1 MVEKRAGIDEIE
13 SSKTT
18 EQINKTKNRFFEK
31 IDGIDKLLARLTKIK
46 KKKKKTQITNTGNKT
61 EGIST
66 DRRTIKEIKS
76 AVNHFTLINS
86 KPQKKP
92 TDPLKTTDYQTQSR

>member
-46 KKKKKTQITNTGNKT
+46 KKKKRHKSPIP
-61 EGIST
+61 GIKQ
-66 DRRTIKEIKS
+66 RVL
-76 AVNHFTLINS
+76 A
-86 KPQKKP
+86 
-92 TDPLKTTDYQTQSR
+92 QTVEP